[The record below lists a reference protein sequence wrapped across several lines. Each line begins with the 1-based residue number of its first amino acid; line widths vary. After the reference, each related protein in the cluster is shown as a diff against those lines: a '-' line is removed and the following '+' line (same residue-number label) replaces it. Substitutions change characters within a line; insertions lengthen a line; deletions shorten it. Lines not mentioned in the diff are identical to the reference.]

1 MPALRR
7 EETDDLR
14 IALQSLPGVAEIDL
28 SSEAGKPR
36 VRVYLEES
44 ADAGSVAAAVRQV
57 LAPRG
62 LRAKEA
68 APVGDGPTPPAAEP
82 KAPPRSAN
90 GIPDRRAR
98 PSHVVPVTPPR
109 SGVDGL
115 LRIGGLPA
123 NGDVAK
129 FPVAAGKLERIAIE
143 ATADGFTVRAVDS
156 LGRDTSMGVGEGEGA
171 LDAAIVGAVARLIG
185 YPAAPRVV
193 ALNLQEMDGSSV
205 MSVVIE
211 SPAGQRFA
219 GAVVADASLPF
230 ALGQATWMAL
240 EGVG

>member
-14 IALQSLPGVAEIDL
+14 TALQALPGVAEIDL
-28 SSEAGKPR
+28 SSEAGEPR

-68 APVGDGPTPPAAEP
+68 ALDGDDPAPGVEETA
-82 KAPPRSAN
+82 APGRPN
-90 GIPDRRAR
+90 GAPDRRSR
-98 PSHVVPVTPPR
+98 PSNVVPVSPPR

-143 ATADGFTVRAVDS
+143 ATAEGFTVRAVDS
-156 LGRDTSMGVGEGEGA
+156 LGRDTTMSVGEGEGA

-185 YPAAPRVV
+185 YPEAPRVV

-211 SPAGQRFA
+211 APAGQRFA

>member
-1 MPALRR
+1 MPAIRR

-14 IALQSLPGVAEIDL
+14 LALQALPGVAEIDL
-28 SSEAGKPR
+28 SSEAGEPR

-44 ADAGSVAAAVRQV
+44 ADAGSVAAAVRGV
-57 LAPRG
+57 LEPRG
-62 LRAKEA
+62 LRAKETPA
-68 APVGDGPTPPAAEP
+68 SMDVGTTTIEDEGTADTP
-82 KAPPRSAN
+82 KPPM
-90 GIPDRRAR
+90 DRRVR
-98 PSHVVPVTPPR
+98 PSNVVPVTQPR

-156 LGRDTSMGVGEGEGA
+156 LGRDTTMGVGEGEGA
-171 LDAAIVGAVARLIG
+171 LDVAIVSAVARLIG
-185 YPAAPRVV
+185 YPDAPRVV

-211 SPAGQRFA
+211 SPMGQRFA